1 MRERRKLV
9 AVSTGRV
16 ELEAL
21 PTGVPVDQKGQGTQ
35 NLPVDQKGQGVG
47 GCGALPHAPAGRSS
61 PCTPGTSCG
70 RAQVATG
77 KPSF

>member
-1 MRERRKLV
+1 M
-9 AVSTGRV
+9 STTD
-16 ELEAL
+16 LEI
-21 PTGVPVDQKGQGTQ
+21 TKYTKGMGF
-35 NLPVDQKGQGVG
+35 GFG